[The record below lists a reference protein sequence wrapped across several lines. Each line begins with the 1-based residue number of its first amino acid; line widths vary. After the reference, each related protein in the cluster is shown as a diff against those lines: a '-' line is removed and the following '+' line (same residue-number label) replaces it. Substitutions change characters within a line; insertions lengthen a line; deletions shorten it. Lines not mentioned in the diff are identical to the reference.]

1 VWLVIDDFG
10 KDNSLLSYLTSR
22 FKMDHLKIDG
32 YFIREFVADPDNS
45 AIVSGLIDYA
55 HAVGL
60 RVIAEGVETAN
71 QLQRLKEMGCEFIQ
85 GNYIARPLT
94 SAAAKELL
102 FGQSVASSESS

>member
-1 VWLVIDDFG
+1 MPKSYPHLGVWLVIDDFG
-10 KDNSLLSYLTSR
+10 KGNSLLSYLTSR

-85 GNYIARPLT
+85 VFHGPCRATPMP
-94 SAAAKELL
+94 
-102 FGQSVASSESS
+102 